1 MNWYAIANDVFS
13 LRIEVIV
20 TAIALFAIP
29 AIQVMTYVVPLR
41 SRVFVL
47 ISSIG
52 GRWECLTGWL
62 RDWIGIPYLI
72 GTIAWHTYH
81 WIPLVSTYNGN
92 IHFAMII
99 GAIALIAL
107 NEIARIIRKRNL
119 MALVEWTRSNRA
131 MMPSEFFGF
140 YYAAHGP
147 IRQQLPASPHT
158 VIDPLHIDARTR
170 SSKNKPTIWPTLR
183 AVNALATIAKL
194 IVLTDKF
201 RGDKYA
207 RDAASNLGAIVSA
220 KLVYLAQIE
229 FSIEGIDKLRDLAWP
244 TIYCFNHT
252 SAFDFNLIPLF
263 MLAHR
268 DASGSDMPLVPT
280 FMLARDHFLKNP
292 ILYHIIGIGRAAE
305 IMGMVFVERN
315 RSNRS
320 TASQAVESAVNA
332 LLSSN
337 APLAIY
343 PQGSRARPTFTADGA
358 RMDAGY
364 YTVGSLRRLSRDG
377 GHIKKGA
384 AFVATDAAMALWKNG
399 NGEQVNIVPVV
410 FIGAGSVLPKTS
422 LKVQRGLQVK
432 MRVGNPIIVTPEAIG
447 SLTNEI
453 SDETRLPFV
462 ARLNTRIDN
471 ALKSE
476 FRIHAELE
484 RRFFEDMRSML
495 DPLQIEELAIA
506 MKQWR
511 GEDYLVYAT
520 LDCIYACNPKHW
532 RPMLGRLTHLILEDA
547 PREDFLELKSRIA
560 QHLI

>member
-1 MNWYAIANDVFS
+1 MTIGLFMNWYATANDVFA
-13 LRIEVIV
+13 LRIEVV
-20 TAIALFAIP
+20 VAVAVLFAIP
-29 AIQVMTYVVPLR
+29 TIQVITYAVPLR
-41 SRVFVL
+41 SRIFVM
-47 ISSIG
+47 ISSMG

-72 GTIAWHTYH
+72 GIIAWHTYQ
-81 WIPLVSTYNGN
+81 WIPLARVYTWD
-92 IHFAMII
+92 IHSAMII
-99 GAIALIAL
+99 AAISLIAL
-107 NEIARIIRKRNL
+107 NEVARSFRRLNL

-131 MMPSEFFGF
+131 MMPNEFFSF

-147 IRQQLPASPHT
+147 IRQRFPATPRT
-158 VIDPLHIDARTR
+158 AIDPLHVDARTE
-170 SSKNKPTIWPTLR
+170 SSKSKPTVWPTLR
-183 AVNALATIAKL
+183 AVNALTIVAKL
-194 IVLTDKF
+194 IILADKR
-201 RGDKYA
+201 RGTEYA
-207 RDAASNLGAIVSA
+207 RDAASNIAAIVSA
-220 KLVYLAQIE
+220 KLVHIAQIE
-229 FSIEGIDKLRDLAWP
+229 FSIEGIDKLRELAWP

-252 SAFDFNLIPLF
+252 SALDFNLIPLF

-268 DASGSDMPLVPT
+268 DACGIDMPLVPT

-292 ILYHIIGIGRAAE
+292 ILHRIMGLGRAAE

-315 RSNRS
+315 KSTRS
-320 TASQAVESAVNA
+320 TASQAAERAVNA

-343 PQGSRARPTFTADGA
+343 PQGSRARPTFAADGT

-364 YTVGSLRRLSRDG
+364 YTVGSLKRLSHDG

-384 AFVATDAAMALWKNG
+384 AFIATDAAAALWKNG
-399 NGEQVNIVPVV
+399 NCKQVNIVPVV
-410 FIGAGSVLPKTS
+410 FIGAGSVLPRTS
-422 LKVQRGLQVK
+422 LRVQRGKRVK
-432 MRVGNPIIVTPEAIG
+432 MRVGNPIIVT
-447 SLTNEI
+447 NEI
-453 SDETRLPFV
+453 NDEARLPFV
-462 ARLNTRIDN
+462 TKLNARIDN

-511 GEDYLVYAT
+511 GEDYLIYAI
-520 LDCIYACNPKHW
+520 LDCIYACKPKHW
-532 RPMLGRLTHLILEDA
+532 RPMLGQLTHLILEDA

-560 QHLI
+560 RNLI